1 MDVTSLGPEMA
12 VRPKL
17 LLPFRLANRVGGS
30 LRRWKLP
37 VAELTEEVVIRSA
50 IKTAGR
56 SDFGD
61 PYYREGLHRLVES
74 LEEDAHLHFL
84 GRLIMRGTT
93 ELGLVKRLWL
103 VEARKAFPEV
113 FRQPLRPP
121 LIVIGLPRT
130 GTTFLH
136 RMLAIDPAHRAVPTW
151 ELMRPLPNRCFTS
164 SWKGSRWYRRY
175 AAKGQIGLW
184 PWLARQ
190 ADRKHYF
197 RADAPEECMWLLDCA
212 FVSLSFWV
220 LAPVYGYLEWYNGHD
235 RLKPYAE
242 YRQML
247 QTLQAASPG
256 LRLTLKSPPHAGSL
270 DALLAA
276 VPEALI
282 VQTHRD
288 PVTAYKSFNSLL
300 YTIHGAISER
310 IDPRAMALANLRYLA
325 NEARRNLAARA
336 ARPNAVFDVPY
347 HRLVADPIGTVKGIY
362 EHFGLDWSQAH
373 EARLAHY
380 VSHNPKG
387 ARGSHEYNSAAFGLS
402 DGQIA
407 EPFGDYC
414 RRFDLVP
421 GRAP

>member
-1 MDVTSLGPEMA
+1 MGVTSWGPETTA

-17 LLPFRLANRVGGS
+17 LLPFRLVNRAGS
-30 LRRWKLP
+30 ALRRWKLP
-37 VAELTEEVVIRSA
+37 VAELTEEGMNRSA

-56 SDFGD
+56 SNFGD
-61 PYYREGLHRLVES
+61 PYYREGLQRLLES
-74 LEEDAHLHFL
+74 LEKDAHLHFL
-84 GRLIMRGTT
+84 GRVIMQGAV
-93 ELGLVKRLWL
+93 ELNLVKRLWL
-103 VEARKAFPEV
+103 AEARRASPEI

-136 RMLAIDPAHRAVPTW
+136 RMLAADPAHRAVPMW
-151 ELMRPLPNRCFTS
+151 ELMRPLPNRCLTS

-175 AAKGQIGLW
+175 AAKAEMGLW

-190 ADRKHYF
+190 ADRKHYI
-197 RADAPEECMWLLDCA
+197 RADTPEECMWLLSGTL
-212 FVSLSFWV
+212 VSLGYWV

-247 QTLQAASPG
+247 QVLQAASPG
-256 LRLTLKSPPHAGSL
+256 LRLTLKAPAHTGSL

-300 YTIHGAISER
+300 YTTHSTVSER
-310 IDPRAMALANLRYLA
+310 IDARAMASANLRFLA
-325 NEARRNLAARA
+325 HEVRRNCAVRD
-336 ARPNAVFDVPY
+336 ARPHAVLDVDY
-347 HRLVADPIGTVKGIY
+347 RQLTADPIGTVEGIY
-362 EHFGLDWSQAH
+362 EHFGLGWSEAH

-380 VSHNPKG
+380 VCHNPKDAHG
-387 ARGSHEYNSAAFGLS
+387 RHEYDSAAFGLD

-407 EPFGDYC
+407 EPFRDYC
-414 RRFDLVP
+414 RRFDL
-421 GRAP
+421 R